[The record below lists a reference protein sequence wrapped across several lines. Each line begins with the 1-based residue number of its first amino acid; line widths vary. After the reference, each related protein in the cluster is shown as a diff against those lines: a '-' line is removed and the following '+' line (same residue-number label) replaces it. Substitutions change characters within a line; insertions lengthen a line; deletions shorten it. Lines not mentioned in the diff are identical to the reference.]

1 MFPSLHY
8 CTCQGKRNN
17 CISVMFCI
25 CDLRFSSNFLSL
37 LTSCPLST
45 YQEIKQR
52 ICKCNFKWFNFN
64 LASVF
69 SPPSL
74 TSPLC
79 LVAICCLKLFL
90 LIWSQMTSNRSALS
104 PWLQRWGGWEEGER
118 KRGETSQQFCCTSR
132 GVCHDFQKYFHFEFI
147 IEGRGGTSDNS
158 VKLIHLIHLK
168 MN

>member
-64 LASVF
+64 LASF
-69 SPPSL
+69 SHPPPSL
-74 TSPLC
+74 
-79 LVAICCLKLFL
+79 L
-90 LIWSQMTSNRSALS
+90 LSVWLPSAVLNCFC
-104 PWLQRWGGWEEGER
+104 WFGVRW
-118 KRGETSQQFCCTSR
+118 
-132 GVCHDFQKYFHFEFI
+132 
-147 IEGRGGTSDNS
+147 
-158 VKLIHLIHLK
+158 HLIDQLCHHDYSDEEDERRGKGREVRHHSSSAVLLEVFVTTSK
-168 MN
+168 NTFILNSLLREEAAPQTIVSS